1 MNNQIDAR
9 GKACPIPVIMAKKE
23 TDQGNMAFT
32 ILVDNQT
39 AVENLK
45 RFASS
50 NDYKTDVVQIESDFN
65 IAFTKSNDSATCNP
79 TCNPINTISNQRTW
93 AVFVGREG
101 IGNGDSELGRS
112 LLKMFFY
119 TLAQDPNVPRY
130 ILFMNA
136 GVKVPVENDQ
146 AVEQLKALMEMGSE
160 LLVCGT
166 CLNYYNITDNLQIG
180 NISNMY
186 DIVEAM
192 KAVDK
197 VVTI

>member
-23 TDQGNMAFT
+23 ADQGNMAFT

-39 AVENLK
+39 AIENLK

-50 NDYKTDVVQIESDFN
+50 NDYKTDVVQIESGFH
-65 IAFTKSNDSATCNP
+65 IAFTKSHDSATYNP
-79 TCNPINTISNQRTW
+79 TWNPINTISNQRTW

-166 CLNYYNITDNLQIG
+166 CLNYYDITDNLQIG